1 MQVQSKFFTT
11 FSLTLISFPVTT
23 CALFIQHQNIWLTMT
38 SSSGKISN
46 FVTLKTINGRLSL
59 ETRRNTFPRTR
70 GRHWRGLLA
79 AGGHDWVFHDKSL
92 PFITPRSHVTQRLTS
107 SRPFLTQSHCN
118 NDCKLHSKAN
128 YSVGWSD
135 DSGFNLWPKRQT
147 AYIWLASMAVLK
159 SSTGTCDQQTSAA
172 ENKPFIKKKK
182 KMVYQ
187 KKTNI

>member
-1 MQVQSKFFTT
+1 M
-11 FSLTLISFPVTT
+11 
-23 CALFIQHQNIWLTMT
+23 
-38 SSSGKISN
+38 
-46 FVTLKTINGRLSL
+46 SL
-59 ETRRNTFPRTR
+59 EARRNTFPRTR

-107 SRPFLTQSHCN
+107 SRPILTQSHCN

-128 YSVGWSD
+128 YSVGWSN

-159 SSTGTCDQQTSAA
+159 SSAGWQDVTSKHLQLKI
-172 ENKPFIKKKK
+172 NHLLSIYIYKIIFKIII
-182 KMVYQ
+182 YY
-187 KKTNI
+187 KKTNV